1 MSTINFLGVNGF
13 GYQAMP
19 LLLLSYGIVALW
31 TQTFNGLMVGSFW
44 DIYNKKAL
52 FSEKDF
58 CPLIDFLGCLPTLFL
73 SSGYV
78 KPITIISL
86 IFFIQHYSYLTILD

>member
-1 MSTINFLGVNGF
+1 
-13 GYQAMP
+13 MP

-52 FSEKDF
+52 FSEKGQYGAAVSDF
-58 CPLIDFLGCLPTLFL
+58 IDHLDYMVNLIGINHVGISSDFDG
-73 SSGYV
+73 GGGV
-78 KPITIISL
+78 
-86 IFFIQHYSYLTILD
+86 HG